1 MILATLIVERG
12 NSKMKK
18 VALTVAAA
26 TMILSSMTACGTD
39 NQART
44 MNNNYQNTGFE
55 SQDMSGAYTS
65 SRYGGQGPVT
75 DMMTP
80 DNRRA
85 GGAYGRLDQPA
96 GQRTRT
102 HLNNYQ
108 TRDKGFQSAGRDGY
122 RANQTRPGMGRAG
135 ITGND
140 RPGMVDED
148 GLLRGHANTRYG
160 THNRQGAM
168 NFGQRGTMNRTGE
181 GLGMTN
187 RGAGTMEHGVRR
199 GAGALEQG
207 VRQGAGALGQG
218 VRQGAGALEHGA
230 NRGMGA
236 ARRGAESLTGQ
247 RTTSANYHKDYDGKT
262 AQQLANRVD
271 DIEGVEDCR
280 VIVHENDVV
289 VGVQTDSN
297 NEKIKNRVQ
306 KVVQQQVEGKDVRV
320 VTDKNTV
327 GRIRTMDDELRT
339 GAAFNEVG
347 ATFNDML
354 QDLGRA
360 VQRPFERSR

>member
-1 MILATLIVERG
+1 
-12 NSKMKK
+12 MKK
-18 VALTVAAA
+18 IAMTVVAA
-26 TMILSSMTACGTD
+26 TMILGSMTACGTD

-44 MNNNYQNTGFE
+44 MNNNYQQTGFA

-65 SRYGGQGPVT
+65 QRYGGQGPVT

-80 DNRRA
+80 DHR
-85 GGAYGRLDQPA
+85 GGTYGRLDQQA

-102 HLNNYQ
+102 HLNNYT
-108 TRDKGFQSAGRDGY
+108 TRGDKGFQSAGRDGY

-168 NFGQRGTMNRTGE
+168 NFGQRGAMTGK
-181 GLGMTN
+181 GVRDHGMAR
-187 RGAGTMEHGVRR
+187 RGAGTMEHGVQR
-199 GAGALEQG
+199 GTNALE
-207 VRQGAGALGQG
+207 R
-218 VRQGAGALEHGA
+218 GAGALEHGA
-230 NRGMGA
+230 ARGMGA
-236 ARRGAESLTGQ
+236 VRRGAENLTGQ
-247 RTTSANYHKDYDGKT
+247 RTNTVNYHKDYDGKT

-289 VGVQTDSN
+289 VGVQTDAD
-297 NEKIKNRVQ
+297 NEKIKKRVQ
-306 KVVQQQVEGKDVRV
+306 NVVEKSVDGKAVRV

-327 GRIRTMDDELRT
+327 GRIRTMDDQLRT
-339 GAAFNEVG
+339 GAAFDEVG
-347 ATFNDML
+347 ATFNNML